1 MVIMLVFGL
10 WVCHILI
17 GLIFI
22 VPGLVVLYQSRLA
35 VSALKAYLPDPYA
48 GQELKPLTFDDEEN
62 DAADN
67 NSTNNTSNKN

>member
-1 MVIMLVFGL
+1 MIILLVFGL

-22 VPGLVVLYQSRLA
+22 VPGLVVLYQSRLV

-48 GQELKPLTFDDEEN
+48 DQELKPLTFDDEEN
-62 DAADN
+62 DAAHH
-67 NSTNNTSNKN
+67 NSSNQASDEN